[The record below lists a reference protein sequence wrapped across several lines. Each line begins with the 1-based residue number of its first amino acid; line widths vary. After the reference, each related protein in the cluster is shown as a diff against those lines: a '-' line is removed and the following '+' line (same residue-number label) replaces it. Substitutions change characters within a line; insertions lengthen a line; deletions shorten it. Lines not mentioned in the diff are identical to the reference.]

1 MIDFLIYFFVGLQI
15 FKYGKSI
22 NSNIRECID
31 IKNIIFRINNAKD
44 FIAPP
49 GVSKEEIIKN
59 LHSSKLTYIL
69 NIITDFLFCIIT
81 CVLIIIMWVG
91 LKAK

>member
-1 MIDFLIYFFVGLQI
+1 MIDFLIYFFVGLHI

-22 NSNIRECID
+22 NSNIRECLD
-31 IKNIIFRINNAKD
+31 IKNIIFRINNATD
-44 FIAPP
+44 YIESSGIP
-49 GVSKEEIIKN
+49 KEELINRLK
-59 LHSSKLTYIL
+59 SSKLTYIL

-81 CVLIIIMWVG
+81 CALIIIMWVG